1 MKHFS
6 TWPFFQSVVE
16 FYFEKCLQHW
26 KKPGY
31 QTWQA
36 MEHVFLVSNIWLFGV
51 FIASI
56 SGGNPQQHTMN
67 PPGFSRCVC
76 INFLEVFYSYTP
88 QKLTWNLKNDGC
100 FNRNLLFVG
109 AHFQVN
115 HVTFSGVYMFF
126 KITQN
131 PSKPRKNPLFKSW
144 GSQSNNN
151 NNNNNNNPSIP
162 KKWRP
167 TQQPK
172 PQAAISANKSSF
184 NWRGTTTVDGSEIL
198 HPPVDR

>member
-1 MKHFS
+1 MDHLTCTKKPPRTYRVSKQVQLLCLCWSHIHMIKKNMKHFS

-115 HVTFSGVYMFF
+115 HVTFSGV
-126 KITQN
+126 
-131 PSKPRKNPLFKSW
+131 
-144 GSQSNNN
+144 
-151 NNNNNNNPSIP
+151 
-162 KKWRP
+162 
-167 TQQPK
+167 
-172 PQAAISANKSSF
+172 
-184 NWRGTTTVDGSEIL
+184 
-198 HPPVDR
+198 